1 VKLNNLIFSAIY
13 NFTPSSLQLA
23 MVQGLIIKHKAIT
36 LIIFWA
42 CPSIKMEG
50 RTLHSYLFIFTDVSV
65 ANKKDIRFNCSRKHH
80 QKRHTNNHL
89 QQSP

>member
-50 RTLHSYLFIFTDVSV
+50 RTFHSYLFIFTAVSV
-65 ANKKDIRFNCSRKHH
+65 ANKKDPEASGP
-80 QKRHTNNHL
+80 L
-89 QQSP
+89 QLLTQTSPKTLSKQ